1 MNQTTR
7 LRRALIPLLVGG
19 QNVGPALFAEIF
31 GAEKGLIEVSGGAAR
46 RRLKSCYTGPMEISD
61 PDALMDAA
69 AYLRGMAFHEAGHA
83 VVAWA
88 LNLPVGDI
96 HIREIGAGNGGA
108 QISCAD
114 DLPIIDRLA
123 VCFAGIEAGTVFQS
137 PQPSWAGNSD
147 HRMAFEILDG
157 TPEDHAVRLLDRGG
171 VRASELLVEHADKV
185 TRLVTRLLEVH
196 AVDAAEFLRMMSG

>member
-96 HIREIGAGNGGA
+96 HIREIGAGKWRR
-108 QISCAD
+108 AD
-114 DLPIIDRLA
+114 QLFR
-123 VCFAGIEAGTVFQS
+123 
-137 PQPSWAGNSD
+137 
-147 HRMAFEILDG
+147 
-157 TPEDHAVRLLDRGG
+157 
-171 VRASELLVEHADKV
+171 
-185 TRLVTRLLEVH
+185 
-196 AVDAAEFLRMMSG
+196 